1 MGRTSFLL
9 VFGML
14 ILHLVS
20 VIICN
25 FNIVSITLN
34 EPEADAP
41 LVVDGDR
48 MLSFSVSSEFV
59 EPISRR
65 NPKVI
70 QARCQIY
77 VLELS
82 SRPPYYVW
90 RQSLG
95 PTGREQS
102 LRVLVDETLDHAS
115 NVMCHVTFV
124 NPTQLRCLTSSFSR
138 EGAASLS
145 RSLALAAPPY
155 LRRLQTLVRLPNTSL
170 RLAHLL
176 CEENLQ

>member
-1 MGRTSFLL
+1 
-9 VFGML
+9 ML

-25 FNIVSITLN
+25 FNIVRITLN

-48 MLSFSVSSEFV
+48 MLSFSFSSEFV
-59 EPISRR
+59 EPISWR

-115 NVMCHVTFV
+115 NVMCHVTV
-124 NPTQLRCLTSSFSR
+124 VK
-138 EGAASLS
+138 
-145 RSLALAAPPY
+145 PPK
-155 LRRLQTLVRLPNTSL
+155 TLPNVD
-170 RLAHLL
+170 A
-176 CEENLQ
+176 LQRRMDARACSRGQPSAAAV